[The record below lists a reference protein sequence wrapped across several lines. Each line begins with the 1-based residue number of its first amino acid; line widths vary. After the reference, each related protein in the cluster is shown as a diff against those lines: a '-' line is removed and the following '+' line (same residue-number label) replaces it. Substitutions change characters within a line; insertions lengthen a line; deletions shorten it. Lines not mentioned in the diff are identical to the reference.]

1 MWVRMGRIN
10 IRDRILY
17 VYMYTGY
24 IMAKLYWRY
33 KKNGKWTWKAATIHG
48 WTTDMLGGLLV
59 EPHQG
64 MFDNGKDLEEEE

>member
-24 IMAKLYWRY
+24 NMAKLYWRY
-33 KKNGKWTWKAATIHG
+33 KKNGKWTWTPALI
-48 WTTDMLGGLLV
+48 
-59 EPHQG
+59 
-64 MFDNGKDLEEEE
+64 LEMAECPEHYVMNISKKVNQE

>member
-1 MWVRMGRIN
+1 MPMWLRMGRIN

-33 KKNGKWTWKAATIHG
+33 KKNGKWTWTPALI
-48 WTTDMLGGLLV
+48 
-59 EPHQG
+59 
-64 MFDNGKDLEEEE
+64 LEMAECPGYYVMNISKKVDQE

>member
-1 MWVRMGRIN
+1 MGRIN

-33 KKNGKWTWKAATIHG
+33 KKLNGTWTWKAAELNPAGKQGI
-48 WTTDMLGGLLV
+48 WVLV
-59 EPHQG
+59 R
-64 MFDNGKDLEEEE
+64 DYNKEEQE

>member
-1 MWVRMGRIN
+1 MGRIN

-33 KKNGKWTWKAATIHG
+33 KKNGRWTWAPVE
-48 WTTDMLGGLLV
+48 LGNRIDADAYLIKPLKEV
-59 EPHQG
+59 E
-64 MFDNGKDLEEEE
+64 E